1 MICSA
6 CSAEFEVK
14 EIRASGST
22 IWAVCPA
29 CGLLADVAYPPD
41 YGQVWYAA
49 DQGVLPI
56 GWQYDPTE
64 PKIARVL
71 AGEVEPWRVMLRS
84 ILFQLYPDPG
94 TAPKGGWLLDVGC
107 GAGEVLDY
115 ARELKLWSRVIGTE
129 IVRHY
134 VAFTRS
140 RGHEVYYTDLTQHP
154 IRYTLILGRVSLA
167 ICNEVLEHV
176 PDPVALLRAIGTHLR
191 PDGVCFVSFA
201 SIPEQLNPGEG
212 YYWTQAAVLQAIL
225 RAGLSLISCRQ
236 TPWRFECFCRRTP

>member
-1 MICSA
+1 MICTA
-6 CSAEFEVK
+6 CAAEFEVK
-14 EIRASGST
+14 EVRASGST

-71 AGEVEPWRVMLRS
+71 AGDVEPWRAMLRG
-84 ILFQLYPDPG
+84 IIAALDPPADG
-94 TAPKGGWLLDVGC
+94 ILLDVGC

-115 ARELKLWSRVIGTE
+115 ARELGRWRLVCGTE
-129 IVRHY
+129 INRNFVR
-134 VAFTRS
+134 FTRL
-140 RGHEVYYTDLTQHP
+140 RGHEVYYTDLISDLVLPWWLAHVRGHVT
-154 IRYTLILGRVSLA
+154 LA

-176 PDPVALLRAIGTHLR
+176 PDPVALLRAIGTYLR

-236 TPWRFECFCRRTP
+236 TPWRFDCFCRRTP